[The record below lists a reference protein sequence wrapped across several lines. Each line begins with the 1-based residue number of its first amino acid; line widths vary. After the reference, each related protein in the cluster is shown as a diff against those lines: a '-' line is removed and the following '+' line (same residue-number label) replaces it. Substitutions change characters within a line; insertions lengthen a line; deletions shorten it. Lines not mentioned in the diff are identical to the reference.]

1 MQSRSFL
8 SHRQTL
14 RQVMHYTPTDMRA
27 CIPPV
32 FHSCVHLQF
41 HIEWACT
48 HSLCVCLSDNVW
60 TCLAGPTPT
69 GPESTFNYLVD
80 ALLAV
85 PDLRSMYLRRLRS
98 IMDEYTNGKLAGVSL
113 VRSFVRSSPFVRSF
127 IHPHVSVHLLTL
139 SLDACSAFCSSD
151 LLLISCQS

>member
-1 MQSRSFL
+1 
-8 SHRQTL
+8 
-14 RQVMHYTPTDMRA
+14 MHYTPTDMRA

-113 VRSFVRSSPFVRSF
+113 VRSFVRSFVRPHLFVHSF
-127 IHPHVSVHLLTL
+127 IPMYPSTC
-139 SLDACSAFCSSD
+139 SLFP
-151 LLLISCQS
+151 